1 MKPSQLTETITN
13 ALGNPNFSADKV
25 FEALKGVEHNGSMN
39 ALLNILPELEKF
51 ARQNYGTMPNL
62 K

>member
-1 MKPSQLTETITN
+1 MKTTIITETLTT
-13 ALGNPNFSADKV
+13 ALGNPNFSSDKV
-25 FEALKGVEHNGSMN
+25 FEALKGVEQNGSTN

-51 ARQNYGTMPNL
+51 AKQEYGKMPKL